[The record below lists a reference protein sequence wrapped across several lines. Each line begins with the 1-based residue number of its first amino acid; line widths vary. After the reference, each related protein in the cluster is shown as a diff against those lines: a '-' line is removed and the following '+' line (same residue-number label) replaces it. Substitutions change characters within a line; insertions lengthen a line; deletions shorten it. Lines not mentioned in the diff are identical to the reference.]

1 MSEGAYLPW
10 KVQAIDKHRGPAV
23 GYDQLHRPLPP
34 PPKDMQW
41 VQDPAT
47 RDWRLDPKVVK
58 DIVATAEWVGD
69 SNLQSLAFHEI
80 QSEDTLEGICLRY
93 NLSPTEL
100 RQANGGFMGTNLGMA
115 PNPLQIPNEKDTGRE
130 GTPPPNYTSPRVV
143 VVAVSA
149 IELLPAQKIL
159 QLLRSCPKLSESEAK
174 CYLEMNDWNVN
185 EAFLNA
191 REDGF

>member
-1 MSEGAYLPW
+1 
-10 KVQAIDKHRGPAV
+10 
-23 GYDQLHRPLPP
+23 
-34 PPKDMQW
+34 MQW
-41 VQDPAT
+41 VQDPDS
-47 RDWRLDPKVVK
+47 RDWRLEPKVVE

-69 SNLQSLAFHEI
+69 SNLQSLTFHEI

-93 NLSPTEL
+93 NLTPTEL
-100 RQANGGFMGTNLGMA
+100 RQANGGFTGANLGMA
-115 PNPLQIPNEKDTGRE
+115 PNLLQIPKTKDNGRE
-130 GTPPPNYTSPRVV
+130 GPPPQEYTSPH

-149 IELLPAQKIL
+149 IELPPQQKTS

-185 EAFLNA
+185 DAFLNA